1 MRPESVFLG
10 SARTGYSLPR
20 APDQTA
26 AYDRHDNVERISI
39 EPASLPVGAT
49 SLTVTVT
56 AVGLTTNGLYP
67 RGNAALIQQD
77 FALFAVNARE

>member
-1 MRPESVFLG
+1 
-10 SARTGYSLPR
+10 
-20 APDQTA
+20 
-26 AYDRHDNVERISI
+26 VERINI